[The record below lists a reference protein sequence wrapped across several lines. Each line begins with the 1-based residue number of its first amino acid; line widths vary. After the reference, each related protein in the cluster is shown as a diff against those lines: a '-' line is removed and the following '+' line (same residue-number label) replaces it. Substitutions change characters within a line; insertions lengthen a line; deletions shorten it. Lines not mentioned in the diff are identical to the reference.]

1 MRMEGKVAFISGG
14 ARGIG
19 AAISRLLARE
29 GASIVIGDILEAEGI
44 ATETRI
50 REAGGQARFV
60 HMDVRDEGQWKHAL
74 EAVVG
79 RFGKLDVLV
88 NNAGIST
95 PQGVEDLSVDDWDRI
110 LEVNARGVF
119 LGTKLAI
126 PEMLKAGGGSIVNIS
141 SEQGIVGSATGNSAY
156 HASKGAVRLFT
167 KSVALR
173 YATKGIRVNSVH
185 PGPVETPM
193 LLSGFPMLLSGF
205 KDDQRWDQMVS
216 KVPMGRVGKP
226 EEVAYGVLFLAS
238 DESSFVTGAELVI
251 DGGFIA
257 V

>member
-1 MRMEGKVAFISGG
+1 MRMENKVAFISGG

-19 AAISRLLARE
+19 AAVSHLLARE
-29 GASIVIGDILEAEGI
+29 GASVVIGDILEAEGI

-50 REAGGQARFV
+50 RDAGGQARFV
-60 HMDVRDEGQWKHAL
+60 HMDVRDEGQWEHAL
-74 EAVVG
+74 EVAVG

-110 LEVNARGVF
+110 LDVNARGVF

-193 LLSGFPMLLSGF
+193 LMFGF

-257 V
+257 Q

>member
-1 MRMEGKVAFISGG
+1 MRMEGKVAFVSGG
-14 ARGIG
+14 SRGIG
-19 AAISRLLARE
+19 AAISLLLARE
-29 GASIVIGDILEAEGI
+29 GASVVIGDILEAKGI
-44 ATETRI
+44 AMEAQI
-50 REAGGQARFV
+50 LKAGGQARFV
-60 HMDVRDEGQWKHAL
+60 HMDVRDEGMWVN
-74 EAVVG
+74 AVGTAVS
-79 RFGKLDVLV
+79 RFGRLDVLV

-95 PQGVEDLSVDDWDRI
+95 PHGVEDISVDDWTMI
-110 LEVNARGVF
+110 LDVNAKGVF
-119 LGTKLAI
+119 LGTKAAL
-126 PEMLKAGGGSIVNIS
+126 PHLLNSGGGSIVNIS
-141 SEQGIVGSATGNSAY
+141 SEQGIVGSATGNPAY

-193 LLSGFPMLLSGF
+193 LLSEFQ
-205 KDDQRWDQMVS
+205 DDQRWEQMVS

-226 EEVAYGVLFLAS
+226 EEVAFGVLFLAS

-257 V
+257 Q

>member
-1 MRMEGKVAFISGG
+1 MEDKVAFISGG

-19 AAISRLLARE
+19 AAISRLLASE
-29 GASIVIGDILEAEGI
+29 GASVVMGDILEAEGI
-44 ATETRI
+44 AIERQILET
-50 REAGGQARFV
+50 GGQARFI
-60 HMDVRDEGQWKHAL
+60 HMDVRDEGQWEHAL
-74 EAVVG
+74 GTAVA

-95 PQGVEDLSVDDWDRI
+95 PHGVEDLSVDAWDRI
-110 LEVNARGVF
+110 LDVNAKSVF
-119 LGTKLAI
+119 LSTKHAI
-126 PEMLKAGGGSIVNIS
+126 PKMLNSGGGSIVNIS

-193 LLSGFPMLLSGF
+193 LLSGFE
-205 KDDQRWDQMVS
+205 DDQQWDRMVS

-226 EEVAYGVLFLAS
+226 EEVAFGVLFLAS
-238 DESSFVTGAELVI
+238 DESSFITGAELVI

-257 V
+257 L

>member
-1 MRMEGKVAFISGG
+1 MRMEGKVAFISGS

-29 GASIVIGDILEAEGI
+29 GASVVMGDILEAEGI
-44 ATETRI
+44 ATERQILET
-50 REAGGQARFV
+50 GGQARFI
-60 HMDVRDEGQWKHAL
+60 HMDVRDENQWEHAL
-74 EAVVG
+74 GTAVA

-95 PQGVEDLSVDDWDRI
+95 PHGVEDLSVDAWDRI
-110 LEVNARGVF
+110 LDVNAKSVF
-119 LGTKLAI
+119 LSTKHAI
-126 PEMLKAGGGSIVNIS
+126 PKMLNSGGGSIVNIS

-193 LLSGFPMLLSGF
+193 LLSGFQ
-205 KDDQRWDQMVS
+205 DDQHWDQMVS

-238 DESSFVTGAELVI
+238 DESSFITGAELVI
-251 DGGFIA
+251 DAGFIA
-257 V
+257 L

>member
-19 AAISRLLARE
+19 AAISRLLAFE
-29 GASIVIGDILEAEGI
+29 GASVVIGDILEAEGI

-60 HMDVRDEGQWKHAL
+60 HMDVRDEGQWGHAL
-74 EAVVG
+74 EAVVA
-79 RFGKLDVLV
+79 RFGSLDVLV

-95 PQGVEDLSVDDWDRI
+95 PQGVEDITVETWDRI
-110 LEVNARGVF
+110 MNVNAKSVF
-119 LGTKLAI
+119 LGTKFAI
-126 PEMLKAGGGSIVNIS
+126 PEMLNSGGGSIVNIS
-141 SEQGIVGSATGNSAY
+141 SEQGIVGSPTGNSAY

-173 YATKGIRVNSVH
+173 YAAKGIRVNSVH

-193 LLSGFPMLLSGF
+193 LMSGFQ
-205 KDDQRWDQMVS
+205 DDQRWDEMVS
-216 KVPMGRVGKP
+216 KVPMGRVGQP

-238 DESSFVTGAELVI
+238 DESSFITGAELVI

-257 V
+257 L

>member
-1 MRMEGKVAFISGG
+1 MRMEGKVAFVSGG

-19 AAISRLLARE
+19 AAISLLLARE
-29 GASIVIGDILEAEGI
+29 GASVVIGDILEPEGLAI
-44 ATETRI
+44 ETEI
-50 REAGGQARFV
+50 RKAGGQTRFI
-60 HMDVRDEGQWKHAL
+60 HMDVRHEGQWKHSL
-74 EAVVG
+74 ESTVV

-95 PQGVEDLSVDDWDRI
+95 SQGVEDISVETWDRI
-110 LEVNARGVF
+110 LDVNAKGVF
-119 LGTKLAI
+119 LGTKAAL
-126 PEMLKAGGGSIVNIS
+126 PHLLNSGGGSIVNIS
-141 SEQGIVGSATGNSAY
+141 SEQGIVGSANGNSAY

-193 LLSGFPMLLSGF
+193 LLSGFQ
-205 KDDQRWDQMVS
+205 DDGQWDQMVS

-238 DESSFVTGAELVI
+238 DESSFITGAELVI

-257 V
+257 L